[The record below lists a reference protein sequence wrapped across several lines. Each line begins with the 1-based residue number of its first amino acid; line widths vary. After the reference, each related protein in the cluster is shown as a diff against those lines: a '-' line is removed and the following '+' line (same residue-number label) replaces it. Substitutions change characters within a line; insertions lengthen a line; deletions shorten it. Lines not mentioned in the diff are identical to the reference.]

1 MATTINAAN
10 ISASFDI
17 TKLKEGMNATRA
29 EISKLGSI
37 LREAE
42 PATSKF
48 QREVDLVSK
57 AFEAGAISSEQMQ
70 NAIAMLKEKY
80 GQIDP
85 AITAANEAM
94 ERQKQ
99 QIAEVESVL
108 KSLVTTEQ
116 RNLEKIQLLN
126 KAYQDGII
134 DAKQLADATARLD
147 GTMDRE
153 AATAN
158 RLKSIIQQSQPA
170 AEGYKQDLK
179 LLNQALDKGTI
190 DLEEYARATEHV
202 RAKLNAIDSKKAVGE
217 LNQVSAAARNNRAE
231 MDKPQTKKGGLGAGA
246 LAMGRGALGNMA
258 GGLIAAVGI
267 QQVTSF
273 AAESTRQLDDIGDA
287 AAKVGISF
295 SELIT
300 LEKTLGE
307 TGGVSA
313 DQVRSA
319 IGKMKVNILE
329 ARDSINS
336 GKPNDLANSLKKIG
350 VDIASLSRMD
360 AVTQFKTLAA
370 ATRQIADHGEQMQ
383 VAMQLFGKAGIEMV
397 PALQTTNEQFASMEE
412 HLRRSN
418 LLLSDEQAAA
428 IGKNA
433 DEMERMKDT
442 MTAYGAQL
450 QSAILPA
457 QKDMM
462 WFISE
467 SAKGWANV
475 YQILK
480 DIITQ
485 QNQIPKP
492 GEIMENADKVAQENF
507 EKITAERR
515 KTMQEEL
522 AKIREVQQQLG
533 GDAAKELEE
542 KLKGMFA
549 DRNTG
554 DRTTI
559 EDLVTNFSWQ
569 NMGTTTKAMQELA
582 RQAQAMRDQADQN
595 MGAFFADELEREIDN
610 FKQFGEDLRNDR
622 MEMQQADR
630 EITQERDQ
638 RERAIEQMRSKKIG
652 EADTNIAPAIR
663 AGTVEAYKMMNK
675 QNEDARARREHLA
688 KLSSMEA
695 EMRKFNEKNF
705 AVLSKR
711 R

>member
-37 LREAE
+37 LRTAE
-42 PATSKF
+42 PATNKLS
-48 QREVDLVSK
+48 RDLDLLK
-57 AFEAGAISSEQMQ
+57 RAFGSGAIDAGQFA
-70 NAIAMLKEKY
+70 NAINNVV
-80 GQIDP
+80 QQ
-85 AITAANEAM
+85 ANLPPRM
-94 ERQKQ
+94 
-99 QIAEVESVL
+99 
-108 KSLVTTEQ
+108 
-116 RNLEKIQLLN
+116 
-126 KAYQDGII
+126 
-134 DAKQLADATARLD
+134 
-147 GTMDRE
+147 
-153 AATAN
+153 
-158 RLKSIIQQSQPA
+158 QSQVDKLSRSFM
-170 AEGYKQDLK
+170 EGRIDIDQYR
-179 LLNQALDKGTI
+179 ASLDKLQTRMNTI
-190 DLEEYARATEHV
+190 DGR
-202 RAKLNAIDSKKAVGE
+202 KAQTQVG
-217 LNQVSAAARNNRAE
+217 
-231 MDKPQTKKGGLGAGA
+231 KGGLGAGA

-258 GGLIAAVGI
+258 GGLVAAVGI

-273 AAESTRQLDDIGDA
+273 AAESTRQLDNIGDA

-300 LEKTLGE
+300 LEKTLAE
-307 TGGVSA
+307 TGGVSVE
-313 DQVRSA
+313 QVRNA

-350 VDIASLSRMD
+350 VDINALSRMD

-383 VAMQLFGKAGIEMV
+383 VSMQLFGKAGIEMV

-433 DEMERMKDT
+433 DEMERMKDSLLV
-442 MTAYGAQL
+442 YGAQL

-457 QKDMM
+457 QQDLTY
-462 WFISE
+462 FIAE
-467 SAKGWANV
+467 SAKGWGNV
-475 YQILK
+475 YAIVK
-480 DIITQ
+480 DLIMQT
-485 QNQIPKP
+485 NQLPKP
-492 GEIMENADKVAQENF
+492 GEIMENADKTAQQNF
-507 EKITAERR
+507 EKITADRR
-515 KTMQEEL
+515 KVMQSEL

-533 GDAAKELEE
+533 GDAAKELED

-554 DRTTI
+554 DRTAI

-595 MGAFFADELEREIDN
+595 IGAFFADELEREIDK
-610 FKQFGEDLRNDR
+610 FKQFREDLRTDR
-622 MEMQQADR
+622 MEMQRSDR
-630 EITQERDQ
+630 EIMQERDQ
-638 RERAIEQMRSKKIG
+638 RERAIEQMQSKRIG

-663 AGTVEAYKMMNK
+663 AGTVEAYKMMNR
-675 QNEDARARREHLA
+675 QNEDARHRQEHLR
-688 KLSSMEA
+688 KLD
-695 EMRKFNEKNF
+695 EMKEEFRKFNEKNTV
-705 AVLSKR
+705 VLSKR